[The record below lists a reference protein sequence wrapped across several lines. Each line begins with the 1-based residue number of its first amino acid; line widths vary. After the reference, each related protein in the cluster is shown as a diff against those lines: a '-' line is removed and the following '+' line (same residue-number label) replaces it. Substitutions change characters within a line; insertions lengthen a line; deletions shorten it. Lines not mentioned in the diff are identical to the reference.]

1 MTEIN
6 KWDRWFLD
14 IAKVVSTKSKDP
26 STGIGAVI
34 ADTKNRLVSVGYNGY
49 PRGVKDEGM
58 ENREEKLAKTLH
70 AEQNAIIFAQR
81 DLTRCTI
88 YVYPLL
94 PCSICMAMII
104 QSGITRVVSHYGDS
118 TGDLLTRWEK
128 SNQIGL
134 QMAKNVNMKIVVYG
148 KNNG

>member
-1 MTEIN
+1 MNKQE

-34 ADTKNRLVSVGYNGY
+34 VDQKNRVVSMGYNGY
-49 PRGVKDEGM
+49 PRGVTDKGM

-81 DLTRCTI
+81 DLTGCTI

-94 PCSICMAMII
+94 PCSICMGMII
-104 QSGITRVVSHYGDS
+104 QSGITRVVSKYGDS
-118 TGDLLTRWEK
+118 TGDLLSRWEK
-128 SNQIGL
+128 SNQVGL
-134 QMAKNVNMKIVVYG
+134 DMAKDVTMKIVVYG